1 MSQTRD
7 EFLLAG
13 RRQGG
18 WFMAMSVAATWIWAP
33 ALFVSSQQAYENGLA
48 GVFYFCF
55 CNTITL
61 GIFGWV
67 AQRADRQLKR
77 QGYTFPQVIRERFD
91 KKTHAIYLL
100 VFLSVL
106 LCSFA
111 TQLLAASSLLATYT
125 GAPPLAVSVFITGLV
140 LSYSLY
146 RGLVASIA
154 TDVVQLA
161 VVYVGALV
169 VVPLAIS
176 RAGGFHVVQSGLGG
190 VSGGHLS
197 PLDAKVFLSFGVF
210 VSINHLFALY
220 ADQMHWQRAFA
231 IRAGEQS
238 STYRLAMLC
247 FLVVPVGLSLLGFLA
262 AGLARSG
269 QLVVKNPGLVG
280 SEVIQNLLPGWAM
293 AVFALVILCGL
304 MSTLDSIVMALA
316 SIASVDLLRSPS
328 DGGGAKELRR
338 IRIAM
343 VVMSLL
349 GLGLASVPGITILG
363 MFLFY
368 GMLRLAVATPT
379 LAVIFDARVTARGL
393 FSGVL
398 LAVVVAV
405 PVYLVG
411 VAQGSLALKLGATL
425 VAVLASGGVTLLLRA
440 PGPRTAAPLR

>member
-1 MSQTRD
+1 
-7 EFLLAG
+7 
-13 RRQGG
+13 
-18 WFMAMSVAATWIWAP
+18 MAMSVAATWIWAP

-67 AQRADRQLKR
+67 AQRADRQLQR
-77 QGYTFPQVIRERFD
+77 QGYTFPQVIRQRFD
-91 KKTHAIYLL
+91 KKTHAIYLV
-100 VFLSVL
+100 VFLAVL

-125 GAPPLAVSVFITGLV
+125 GLPPLAISVTITVLV

-161 VVYVGALV
+161 VIYVGALV

-176 RAGGFHVVQSGLGG
+176 RAGGFHLVQSGLGG
-190 VSGGHLS
+190 VSGEHLS
-197 PLDAKVFLSFGVF
+197 PLDAKVFLGFGVF

-231 IRAGEQS
+231 IRAGQQA

-262 AGLARSG
+262 AGLVRSG

-280 SEVIQNLLPGWAM
+280 SEVIQALLPGWAM
-293 AVFALVILCGL
+293 ALFALVILCGL

-316 SIASVDLLRSPS
+316 SIATVDLLGTSARD
-328 DGGGAKELRR
+328 DGSTTDLKR

-343 VVMSLL
+343 IVMSLL

-379 LAVIFDARVTARGL
+379 LAVIFDSRVTSRGV

-405 PVYLVG
+405 PTYLVG
-411 VAQGSLALKLGATL
+411 VSWDSFTLKLGATL
-425 VAVLASGGVTLLLRA
+425 VAVLAGGGVTLLLRA
-440 PGPRTAAPLR
+440 PSSAPS